1 MQNVTNPLVTMYQ
14 AQLEVSR
21 QFADALFS
29 GTEKIDRVV
38 IGATRRAFDDQM
50 NLAEAMSTVRDPRSA
65 GTTIQ
70 SNLLSHNPDYAVNYQ
85 KEIMRIVAEMQ
96 NEIGKSLQAYVELL
110 RTNASV
116 GAGRTAETAQTQ
128 AKDALFNPVTSMFS
142 VWESAFK
149 DVTALAKNNMS
160 ASRAAFDKSMSN
172 TARHAG
178 NYADVEANAAQ
189 GVVKNAAS
197 FASGMAA
204 ESDESGSDERKGS
217 HSGSGKKK

>member
-38 IGATRRAFDDQM
+38 IGATRRAFDDQI

-110 RTNASV
+110 RTNAS
-116 GAGRTAETAQTQ
+116 GTAKSTETAQTQ
-128 AKDALFNPVTSMFS
+128 AKDALFNPMTSMFS

-149 DVTALAKNNMS
+149 DVAALAKNNMS
-160 ASRAAFDKSMSN
+160 ASQAAFDKNMSS
-172 TARHAG
+172 TTRHAG
-178 NYADVEANAAQ
+178 NYADVAANAAQ
-189 GVVKNAAS
+189 DVAKNVAS
-197 FASGMAA
+197 FAAGMAS
-204 ESDESGSDERKGS
+204 ESDESGSEEKKGS
-217 HSGSGKKK
+217 HAGSGKKK